1 MKDGAGSR
9 LITEHHADFT
19 GVTKVFHRYV
29 IIKQRLK
36 HSSGKFLARFCRGLE
51 AAGDNADYDVIMLVI
66 RIVMPGND
74 IRTFDAEAVKIL
86 IYNTV
91 SI

>member
-1 MKDGAGSR
+1 MKDGAGGR
-9 LITEHHADFT
+9 FVAKHHTDFIS
-19 GVTKVFHRYV
+19 VTKVFHRSV
-29 IIKQRLK
+29 IVKQCLK

-74 IRTFDAEAVKIL
+74 IRTFDAETVNIL
-86 IYNTV
+86 TYNNV
-91 SI
+91 